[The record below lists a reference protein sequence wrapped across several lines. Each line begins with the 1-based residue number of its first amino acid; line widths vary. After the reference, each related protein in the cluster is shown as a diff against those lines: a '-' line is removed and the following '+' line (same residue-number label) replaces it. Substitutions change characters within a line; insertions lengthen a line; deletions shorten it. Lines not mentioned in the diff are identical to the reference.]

1 MKKDGVNMMRF
12 AVLALALAVALLLP
26 AGCGN
31 QGEEDLYT
39 IGVFQFSSNSV
50 LDKTIEGFLQ
60 AMENAGYKDG
70 VDVRY
75 QLENAQGDI
84 PTTQLIA
91 QKLASEVDLIFV
103 VSTPALQAVLNEVK
117 ETPVVF
123 GAVANPYIVGA
134 GESAEDHLP
143 NVTGASST
151 APMRQTMELML
162 EALPDTRR
170 VGVMWDPANANTH
183 YEMEVAREAAA
194 ELGLAIVEVT
204 ISGSSEVLQGAQS
217 LSTKDIDAFF
227 TVLDNV
233 VMDAFDSLAK
243 VADQERIPL
252 IAPATDLAE
261 QGAAIGVGWDYS
273 DNGYLSGQLV
283 VRVMKGE
290 KPADIPFQSLAKKL
304 IYVNPAAAQRQG
316 FTIPPSLLERAD
328 KVLEETE

>member
-1 MKKDGVNMMRF
+1 LKDAGDMTRF
-12 AVLALALAVALLLP
+12 AILSLALVVALLSL
-26 AGCGN
+26 AGCASRG
-31 QGEEDLYT
+31 GEELYT
-39 IGVFQFSSNSV
+39 IGVFQFSSNAV
-50 LDKTIEGFLQ
+50 LDRTAEGFLQ
-60 AMENAGYKDG
+60 AMADAAYEDGEN
-70 VDVRY
+70 VRY
-75 QLENAQGDI
+75 QFENAEGDI

-91 QKLASEVDLIFV
+91 RKLASEVDLIFV
-103 VSTPALQAVLNEVK
+103 VSTPALQAALNEVK
-117 ETPVVF
+117 EIPIVF

-134 GESAEDHLP
+134 GQSAEEHLP

-151 APMRQTMELML
+151 APMRQTMGLML
-162 EALPDTRR
+162 EALPDTKR

-194 ELGLAIVEVT
+194 ELGLEIVEVT

-217 LSTKDIDAFF
+217 LSSKDIDVFF

-233 VMDAFDSLAK
+233 VMNAFDSLAK
-243 VADQERIPL
+243 VADQARIPL
-252 IAPATDLAE
+252 IAPATGLAK
-261 QGAAIGVGWDYS
+261 QGAAIGVGWDYF

-290 KPADIPFQSLAKKL
+290 SPADIAFQALAEKL

>member
-1 MKKDGVNMMRF
+1 MTRF
-12 AVLALALAVALLLP
+12 AILALALAVALLML
-26 AGCGN
+26 AGCSN
-31 QGEEDLYT
+31 RGEELYT
-39 IGVFQFSSNSV
+39 IGVFQFSSNAV
-50 LDKTIEGFLQ
+50 LDRTIEGFLQ
-60 AMENAGYKDG
+60 AMTDAGYKDG
-70 VDVRY
+70 ENVRY
-75 QLENAQGDI
+75 QFRNAQADI
-84 PTTQLIA
+84 PTAQLIA
-91 QKLASEVDLIFV
+91 RQLVASDVDLIFV
-103 VSTPALQAVLNEVK
+103 VSTPALQAVLNEVE

-134 GESAEDHLP
+134 GQSAEEHRP

-194 ELGLAIVEVT
+194 ELGLEIVEVT
-204 ISGSSEVLQGAQS
+204 ISGSNEVLQGAQS

-252 IAPATDLAE
+252 IAPATSLAE

-290 KPADIPFQSLAKKL
+290 DPADIPFQPLAKKL
-304 IYVNPAAAQRQG
+304 VYVNLDAAQRQG
-316 FTIPPSLLERAD
+316 ITLPQELIEQAD
-328 KVLEETE
+328 QVIR

>member
-1 MKKDGVNMMRF
+1 MRHKSIRLPMR
-12 AVLALALAVALLLP
+12 ACVLALALVVALLPL
-26 AGCGN
+26 AGCGSRG
-31 QGEEDLYT
+31 GEELYT
-39 IGVFQFSSNSV
+39 IGVFQFSSNAV
-50 LDKTIEGFLQ
+50 LDRTVEGFLQ
-60 AMENAGYKDG
+60 AMADAGYEDG
-70 VDVRY
+70 QNVRY
-75 QLENAQGDI
+75 QFENAQADI
-84 PTTQLIA
+84 PTAQLIA
-91 QKLASEVDLIFV
+91 KQLVASDVDLIFV
-103 VSTPALQAVLNEVK
+103 VSTPALQAALNEVK
-117 ETPVVF
+117 EIPIVF

-134 GESAEDHLP
+134 GQSAEEHLP

-162 EALPDTRR
+162 EALPDTKR

-194 ELGLAIVEVT
+194 ELGLEIVEVN

-233 VMDAFDSLAK
+233 IMDAFDSLAK
-243 VADQERIPL
+243 VADQARIPL

-290 KPADIPFQSLAKKL
+290 DPASIPFQPLAKKL

-316 FTIPPSLLERAD
+316 FTIPPSLLKRAD
-328 KVLEETE
+328 KVLE

>member
-1 MKKDGVNMMRF
+1 M
-12 AVLALALAVALLLP
+12 L
-26 AGCGN
+26 AGCSN
-31 QGEEDLYT
+31 RGEELYT
-39 IGVFQFSSNSV
+39 IGVFQFSSNAV
-50 LDKTIEGFLQ
+50 LDRTIEGFLQ
-60 AMENAGYKDG
+60 AMTDAGYKDG
-70 VDVRY
+70 ENVRY
-75 QLENAQGDI
+75 QFRNAQADI
-84 PTTQLIA
+84 PTAQLIA
-91 QKLASEVDLIFV
+91 RQLVASDVDLIFV
-103 VSTPALQAVLNEVK
+103 VSTPALQAVLNEVE

-134 GESAEDHLP
+134 GQSAEEHRP

-194 ELGLAIVEVT
+194 ELGLEIVEVT
-204 ISGSSEVLQGAQS
+204 ISGSNEVLQGAQS

-252 IAPATDLAE
+252 IAPATGLAE

-290 KPADIPFQSLAKKL
+290 DPADIPFQPLAKKL
-304 IYVNPAAAQRQG
+304 VYVNLDAAQRQG
-316 FTIPPSLLERAD
+316 ITLPQELIEQAD
-328 KVLEETE
+328 QVIR

>member
-1 MKKDGVNMMRF
+1 M
-12 AVLALALAVALLLP
+12 L
-26 AGCGN
+26 AGCSN
-31 QGEEDLYT
+31 RGEELYT
-39 IGVFQFSSNSV
+39 IGVFQFSSNAV
-50 LDKTIEGFLQ
+50 LDRTIEGFLQ
-60 AMENAGYKDG
+60 AMTDAGYKDG
-70 VDVRY
+70 ENVRY
-75 QLENAQGDI
+75 QFRNAQADI
-84 PTTQLIA
+84 PTAQLIA
-91 QKLASEVDLIFV
+91 RQLVASDVDLIFV
-103 VSTPALQAVLNEVK
+103 VSTPALQAVLNEVE

-134 GESAEDHLP
+134 GQSAEEHRP

-194 ELGLAIVEVT
+194 ELGLEIVEVT
-204 ISGSSEVLQGAQS
+204 ISGSNEVLQGAQS

-252 IAPATDLAE
+252 IAPATSLAE

-290 KPADIPFQSLAKKL
+290 DPADIPFQPLAKKL
-304 IYVNPAAAQRQG
+304 VYVNLDAAQRQG
-316 FTIPPSLLERAD
+316 ITLPQELIEQAD
-328 KVLEETE
+328 QVIR